1 MATKAYLNYLN
12 QAVSTSGLATKTYMG
27 TSSADVISGTSA
39 SEIFYGAGGAD
50 TISGGGGDDTYVV
63 QAAGVNIVEAA
74 GGGIDTVKAT
84 VDFVLP
90 DNVENLYIMGT
101 GAKAGF
107 AGIGNG
113 LDNLIVGDT
122 NAQTINGM
130 GGNDVLE
137 GGGGS
142 DTFVFSPGSGHDVIT
157 DFTAGTGSG
166 ADVIRLVSYNNMTS
180 FSQVVSNMH
189 QVGSD
194 VVLTL
199 SPTDDVTIRNT
210 TISQF
215 TASNFQLP
223 INLKG
228 PTLTFSDDFNSLSL
242 AHLGQAGTGTWSTEY
257 GFQAYGSKASH
268 WIGPYTG
275 EQQIYVDPTYAGN
288 GTTALGI
295 NPFSLQ
301 DGVLNITAAVTP
313 TEAAAALYDLPY
325 TSGLL
330 TTKTSFS
337 QTYGYFEMR
346 AELPSGNGA
355 WPAFW
360 LLPVNGAKGIEL
372 DVLEAKGGSPGTINM
387 SSHDPSYTGGQI
399 GSTTFVP
406 DAATAFHNYGLLW
419 TADTVT
425 WYIDG
430 TAVYQIATPADMNTP
445 MYMLID
451 LAVGGWAGAADPNN
465 MPTSMKIDY
474 VHAYSLLGSKSNY
487 TVYSDGNGGYDV
499 LNVGSGELQH
509 IDVGRTL
516 AFSDGLADPASLVAG
531 VSVKA
536 EATQVSVQAQA
547 TGTLLVGSPGNDVL
561 TGGAGNDVLIGGIGS
576 DLMSGGA
583 GNDTYY
589 VYTTSDTIIE
599 KYNGGVDT
607 VMTTLSSYVTPDY
620 VENITFIGTG
630 SFIGTGNALDNTIT
644 GGAGSDRLYGGA
656 GNDTLVGGAGDDVLD
671 GGAGNDVMIGGKGND
686 VYYVDNPLDVVRE
699 SAGEGYDTVYVAP
712 PSWTATAGSYVDKV
726 ILTGAGNGNLTGNLL
741 SMELVGN
748 AGINTLSDGGGADML
763 KGGVGNDTYVVTN
776 ANTVVIENANEGID
790 TVKTTLNYYQLTDNV
805 ENLTFTGTGNFYGV
819 GNGTNGI
826 ITGGAGDD
834 ILVSGTGI
842 ERLVGGGGHD
852 TFYINNVNDVVVAGP
867 GGNSVVYT
875 SVSGVMAAANIG
887 SMTYTGTGN
896 FTGYANST
904 GTTLVS
910 GVGNDI
916 LVGGAGNDVL
926 DAGTGNNILT
936 GGGGADIFRFAAP
949 GTGITRVTDFVSGTD
964 HIQISGSSFGFAN
977 AADLTFVS
985 GSNPASAAGHAA
997 ILYNSTTGAL
1007 YYDATGGDSQD
1018 QVQIGL
1024 LSNHSLLT
1032 AHDFLI
1038 G

>member
-1 MATKAYLNYLN
+1 MVAKTYLNYLN
-12 QAVSTSGLATKTYMG
+12 EVMPVTNMGSKIYTGTSGT
-27 TSSADVISGTSA
+27 DVITGTSA
-39 SEIFYGAGGAD
+39 SEVFSGAGGAD
-50 TISGGGGDDTYVV
+50 TITGGGGDDTYIV
-63 QAAGVNIVEAA
+63 QASGVNIIEAV

-84 VDFVLP
+84 IDFVLP
-90 DNVENLYIMGT
+90 DNVDNLFIGGT

-107 AGIGNG
+107 TAVGNG
-113 LDNLIVGDT
+113 LNNLIVGDA
-122 NAQTINGM
+122 NSQTIDGM

-137 GGGGS
+137 GGGGP
-142 DTFVFSPGSGHDVIT
+142 DTFVFKTGSGHDVIT
-157 DFTAGTGSG
+157 DFTAGTGTG
-166 ADVIRLVSYNNMTS
+166 ADVIRLVGSDMTS
-180 FSQVVSNMH
+180 FAQVMSNMH
-189 QVGSD
+189 QVGAD

-199 SPTDDVTIRNT
+199 SPTDDVIIRNT

-228 PTLTFSDDFNSLSL
+228 SPLTFSDDFNSLSL

-275 EQQIYVDPTYAGN
+275 EQQIYVDPTYAGS
-288 GTTALGI
+288 GTTPLGI

-301 DGVLNITAAVTP
+301 GGVLNITAAVTP
-313 TEAAAALYDLPY
+313 TEAAAALYNLPY

-346 AELPSGNGA
+346 AELPSGAGA

-372 DVLEAKGGSPGTINM
+372 DVLEAKGGSPNTINM
-387 SSHDPSYTGGQI
+387 SSHDPSYTGGQT
-399 GSTTFVP
+399 GSTAFVA

-451 LAVGGWAGAADPNN
+451 LAVGGWAGAADPSN

-474 VHAYSLLGSKSNY
+474 VHAYSLLGSRSNY
-487 TVYSDGNGGYDV
+487 TVYADSNGGYDV

-509 IDVGRTL
+509 IDVGHTL
-516 AFSDGLADPASLVAG
+516 AFSDGLADPASMVAG

-536 EATQVSVQAQA
+536 ASTQVTVQAQP
-547 TGTLLVGSPGNDVL
+547 TGSLLVGSPGNDVL

-576 DLMSGGA
+576 DLMSGGD

-589 VYTTSDTIIE
+589 VYTTTDTIIE
-599 KYNGGVDT
+599 KCAAGIDT
-607 VMTTLSSYVTPDY
+607 VMTTLGSYVAPTN

-630 SFIGTGNALDNTIT
+630 SFVGTGNTLDNTIT
-644 GGAGSDRLYGGA
+644 GGAGADKLYGGA
-656 GNDTLVGGAGDDVLD
+656 GNDTLIGGAGDDLLD
-671 GGAGNDVMIGGKGND
+671 GCIGNDVMVGGKGND
-686 VYYVDNPLDVVRE
+686 VYYIDNPLDVVRE
-699 SAGEGYDTVYVAP
+699 NAGEGYDTVYVAP
-712 PSWTATAGSYVDKV
+712 PAWTATAGSYIDKV
-726 ILTGAGNGNLTGNLL
+726 ILTGTGNGNLTGNLL

-748 AGINTLSDGGGADML
+748 AGINTLSDGGGADVL
-763 KGGVGNDTYVVTN
+763 RGGAGNDTYVVTN
-776 ANTVVIENANEGID
+776 AGTVVVENANEGMD
-790 TVKTTLNYYQLTDNV
+790 TVKTTLNYYVLTDNV
-805 ENLTFTGTGNFYGV
+805 ENLTFTGTGSFYGV
-819 GNGTNGI
+819 GNSTTGT

-834 ILVSGTGI
+834 VLVSGTGI
-842 ERLVGGGGHD
+842 ERLAGGGGHD
-852 TFYINNVNDVVVAGP
+852 TFYINNVNDVVVAAP
-867 GGNSVVYT
+867 GSNSVVYT
-875 SVSGVMAAANIG
+875 SVSGVMAAANI
-887 SMTYTGTGN
+887 STMTYTGDGN

-910 GVGNDI
+910 GAGNDT

-926 DAGTGNNILT
+926 DAGAGNNLLT
-936 GGGGADIFRFAAP
+936 GGGGADVFRFAAP
-949 GTGITRVTDFVSGTD
+949 GTGVTRVTDFVSGTD
-964 HIQISGSSFGFAN
+964 HVQLSASSLHLAS
-977 AADLTFVS
+977 AADFSFVS
-985 GSNPASAAGHAA
+985 GSNPVAADGHPS

-1007 YYDATGGDSQD
+1007 YFDATGGDNQD

-1024 LSNHSLLT
+1024 LSNHPILT
-1032 AHDFLI
+1032 AQDFILS
-1038 G
+1038 